1 MELAFR
7 GWMRHL
13 LEGLGG
19 CDIVMQKHT
28 FKKTIHPSQTI
39 HIMSC
44 NFIQVFGLEPMRR
57 NLPSPTNQ
65 KSPVKSQA
73 QT

>member
-1 MELAFR
+1 MELVFG
-7 GWMRHL
+7 GWMRHV

-19 CDIVMQKHT
+19 CDIVMQKYT
-28 FKKTIHPSQTI
+28 FKKTICLSQTF

-44 NFIQVFGLEPMRR
+44 NFIQVFGLEPMSR
-57 NLPSPTNQ
+57 NLPSPANQ